1 MWMAATYI
9 WTEPWQM
16 HNDLCDGQQNLKTTY
31 STLINQPKKMKTL
44 TCTTPGTFEY
54 STTDKPQL
62 QTDQAII
69 RIKRVGICGTD
80 LHAFEG
86 TQPFFNYPRVLG
98 HELSGE
104 LVEIDGNTDFTIG
117 EKVTFIPYFN
127 CGECIACRMNKPN
140 CCVKMQVCGVHVD
153 GGMREYLSVPSRTL
167 LHGEGLSY
175 DELALVEPLAIGAHG
190 VRRAD
195 IQPGEFVLV
204 IGAGPI
210 GLGTM
215 EFAKIAGAKVIAL
228 DINEDRLAFCKE
240 KLGVDFAVNALSP
253 NVTQQLNEITEG
265 DMPTV
270 VIDATGSQKAINNAI
285 NYMAHGAR
293 FVLIGLQKGD
303 LIFNHPEF
311 HKREST
317 LMSSR
322 NATIQDFEHVIQSMK
337 AGLVNP
343 TNYITHRVAFE
354 NVKDEFET
362 WLDPKNGVIKA
373 MVELDKSSI

>member
-1 MWMAATYI
+1 M
-9 WTEPWQM
+9 
-16 HNDLCDGQQNLKTTY
+16 
-31 STLINQPKKMKTL
+31 
-44 TCTTPGTFEY
+44 
-54 STTDKPQL
+54 
-62 QTDQAII
+62 
-69 RIKRVGICGTD
+69 
-80 LHAFEG
+80 
-86 TQPFFNYPRVLG
+86 LG

-104 LVEIDGNTDFTIG
+104 LVEIDGAEGFKTG
-117 EKVTFIPYFN
+117 EAVTLIPYFK
-127 CGECIACRMNKPN
+127 CGECIACRMNKSN

-153 GGMREYLSVPSRTL
+153 GGMREYLQVPSRTL

-190 VRRAD
+190 VRRAA

-215 EFAKIAGAKVIAL
+215 EFARIAGANVIAL
-228 DINEDRLAFCKE
+228 DINEDRLAFCKD
-240 KLGVDFAVNALSP
+240 KLKVPYMVNALSAD
-253 NVTQQLNEITEG
+253 VVQQLSDITNG

-270 VIDATGSQKAINNAI
+270 VIDATGNQKAINNAI

-322 NATIQDFEHVIQSMK
+322 NATIEDFEHVIKSMK

-343 TNYITHRVAFE
+343 TNYITHQVKFE
-354 NVKDEFET
+354 EVKGEFES

-373 MVELDKSSI
+373 MVSI

>member
-1 MWMAATYI
+1 
-9 WTEPWQM
+9 
-16 HNDLCDGQQNLKTTY
+16 
-31 STLINQPKKMKTL
+31 MKTL
-44 TCTTPGTFEY
+44 TCTNPGTFDY
-54 STTDKPQL
+54 SNTEKPQL
-62 QTDQAII
+62 TKDHAII
-69 RIKRVGICGTD
+69 KIKRIGICGTD

-104 LVEIDGNTDFTIG
+104 LVAVDGNDDFKPG
-117 EKVTFIPYFN
+117 ERVTFIPYFN
-127 CGECIACRMNKPN
+127 CGTCIACRMNKPN
-140 CCVKMQVCGVHVD
+140 CCVHMQVCGVHVD

-167 LHGEGLSY
+167 LHGNDLSY

-190 VRRAD
+190 IRRAA

-215 EFAKIAGAKVIAL
+215 EFARIAGAKVIAL
-228 DINEDRLAFCKE
+228 DVNKDRLAFCKDR
-240 KLGVDFAVNALSP
+240 LGVAHVIDALSSD
-253 NVTQQLNEITEG
+253 VQQQLSNITGG

-270 VIDATGSQKAINNAI
+270 VIDATGNQKAINNAI

-311 HKREST
+311 HKREAT

-322 NATIQDFEHVIQSMK
+322 NATIEDFEHVIRSMK

-343 TNYITHRVAFE
+343 TNYITHKVSFE
-354 NVKDEFET
+354 DVKDEFSS
-362 WLDPKNGVIKA
+362 WLDPANKVIKA
-373 MVELDKSSI
+373 MVELE